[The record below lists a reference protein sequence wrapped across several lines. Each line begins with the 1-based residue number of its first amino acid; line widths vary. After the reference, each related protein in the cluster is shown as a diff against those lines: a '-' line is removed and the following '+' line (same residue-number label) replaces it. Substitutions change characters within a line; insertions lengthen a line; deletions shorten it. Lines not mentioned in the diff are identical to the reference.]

1 MLGVLLGCHP
11 RLSAALLRHAPLSSR
26 WTALR
31 CATSSSTVTPSTL
44 PKNFIKNIIE
54 SDRAANRNE
63 GRVTTRFPPEP
74 NGYLHLGHA
83 KSICLN
89 FGVAKE
95 YGGELS
101 ISRGEVSSQ
110 QLG

>member
-1 MLGVLLGCHP
+1 MLGVLLSCHP
-11 RLSAALLRHAPLSSR
+11 RLSTALLRLAPPSSH

-31 CATSSSTVTPSTL
+31 SATSASAASALTL

-63 GRVTTRFPPEP
+63 GRVITRFPPEP

-95 YGGELS
+95 YGGELKYELL
-101 ISRGEVSSQ
+101 SR
-110 QLG
+110 